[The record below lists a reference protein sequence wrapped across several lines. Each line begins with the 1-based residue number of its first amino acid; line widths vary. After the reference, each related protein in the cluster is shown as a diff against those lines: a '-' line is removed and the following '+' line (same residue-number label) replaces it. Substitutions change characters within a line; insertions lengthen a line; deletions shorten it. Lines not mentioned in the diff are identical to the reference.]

1 MDDNKHVLTV
11 NIKPQPDDVTCG
23 PTCLHALYNYYQ
35 DHLDMEVVIGEVQQ
49 LKSGGTLA
57 VYLGIHALQ
66 RGYQATI
73 YTYNL
78 HIFDPTWFTENT
90 QLHVKLRQ
98 QASVKRQL
106 RIKLATDAYVQFL
119 SLGGKILYEELTP
132 RLLKKYLVKQI
143 PILTGLSATYLYQCA
158 REIAETNQYHDIKG
172 EPSGHFVLIKGYDR
186 DSRMVHISD
195 PLNPNPVAK
204 TEQHYQVPIDRLI
217 NAILL
222 GIVTYDANLLIIQPK
237 KS

>member
-1 MDDNKHVLTV
+1 MDEINHIMTV

-23 PTCLHALYNYYQ
+23 PTCLQALYNYYQ
-35 DHLDMEVVIGEVQQ
+35 DHIEIEDVIREVQQ
-49 LKSGGTLA
+49 LKTGGTLA

-66 RGYQATI
+66 RGYQAII

-78 HIFDPTWFTENT
+78 HIFDPTWFSPEIE
-90 QLHVKLRQ
+90 LKIKLRQ
-98 QASVKRQL
+98 QASLKRQFG
-106 RIKLATDAYVQFL
+106 IKHATDAYINYL
-119 SLGGKILYEELTP
+119 NLGGQILYEELTP
-132 RLLKKYLVKQI
+132 KLLKRYLTKQI

-158 REIAETNQYHDIKG
+158 REIPETNQYHDVKG

-186 DSRMVHISD
+186 ETRMVHISD

-204 TEQHYQVPIDRLI
+204 TIQHYQVPIDRLI

-222 GIVTYDANLLIIQPK
+222 GIVTYDANLLIIKPK